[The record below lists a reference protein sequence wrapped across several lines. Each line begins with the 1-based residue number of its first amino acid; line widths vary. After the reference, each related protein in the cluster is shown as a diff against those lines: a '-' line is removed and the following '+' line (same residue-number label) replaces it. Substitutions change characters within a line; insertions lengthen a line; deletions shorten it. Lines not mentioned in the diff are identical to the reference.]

1 MSIFKINNIKNLIL
15 KIKYRNIQFGENIL
29 VLGKFPYFKSF
40 YGSKCKIGNNVVLNS
55 DSKHSNTALSTR
67 CKFVVGYTGSIEIGE
82 NTMLNGCSITS
93 YKSVII
99 GKNCQIASF
108 TLITDTDFHPVNPY
122 EREKQITRQKYALET
137 VSKKNVIIGDNVW
150 IGWNAL
156 ILKGTIVGNNSVVAA
171 GSVVLGE
178 FPANVVIA
186 GNPARIVK
194 KI

>member
-1 MSIFKINNIKNLIL
+1 MSIFRISKIKNLIL
-15 KIKYRNIQFGENIL
+15 QIKYRNVQFGDNICI
-29 VLGKFPYFKSF
+29 LGKLPYFKLF
-40 YGSKCKIGNNVVLNS
+40 SKSKFKIGNNVVLNS
-55 DSKHSNTALSTR
+55 DFKHSNTALSTR

-93 YKSVII
+93 YKSVVI

-108 TLITDTDFHPVNPY
+108 TIITDTDFHPVNPY
-122 EREKQITRQKYALET
+122 EREKQVTRQKYDLET

-150 IGWNAL
+150 VGWNAL
-156 ILKGTIVGNNSVVAA
+156 ILKGTIIGNNSVVAA